1 MFSRTIR
8 QSDATSN
15 LWMQQ
20 SSARPNS
27 SLHAISSKLAGI
39 RISDHTYITMGDAAT
54 KWYQHC
60 RRQSPRLNAPRRKA
74 WPNHIF
80 KAETHGTWKPSRKR
94 KSLPNPTVQHHPP
107 SKRRNKKRPST
118 NLHVLIHSTRP
129 MIQHPIRQTA
139 DE

>member
-27 SLHAISSKLAGI
+27 SLHAISSQLAGI

-60 RRQSPRLNAPRRKA
+60 RRQSPRLNAPGRKG

-80 KAETHGTWKPSRKR
+80 KAETHCKSIWPPKWVLMIMTRTIKELMRLLSYEQDL
-94 KSLPNPTVQHHPP
+94 KSLNL
-107 SKRRNKKRPST
+107 KRARNDTKF
-118 NLHVLIHSTRP
+118 
-129 MIQHPIRQTA
+129 A
-139 DE
+139 